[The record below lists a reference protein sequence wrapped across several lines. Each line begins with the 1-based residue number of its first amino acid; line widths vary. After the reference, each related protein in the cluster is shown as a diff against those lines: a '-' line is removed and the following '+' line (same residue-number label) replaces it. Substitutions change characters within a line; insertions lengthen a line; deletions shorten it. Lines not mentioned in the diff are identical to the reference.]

1 MHTID
6 LWPTLENTVQRHP
19 TFIPPPQHLFSRG
32 ERLTSKRARTE
43 ELEYTEQ
50 VAPPASAK
58 RLLTLGEMSRGP
70 KGIEAS
76 QRTFPVPR
84 KRARIRT
91 FRQTLIR
98 CRCFSTRQKAEPSLK
113 IPRRRY
119 CIPIKAASQW
129 LTSEGKSTIPVSKNQ
144 KKKSVTPMI
153 RKVNAGTGAQLS
165 SELLRLTHACWWG
178 SGGPA
183 QLSYVVTKQI
193 WIKTGRAT
201 VRTLSPTRC

>member
-1 MHTID
+1 
-6 LWPTLENTVQRHP
+6 
-19 TFIPPPQHLFSRG
+19 
-32 ERLTSKRARTE
+32 
-43 ELEYTEQ
+43 
-50 VAPPASAK
+50 
-58 RLLTLGEMSRGP
+58 MSRGP

-129 LTSEGKSTIPVSKNQ
+129 LTSEGKSTVPVSKNHG
-144 KKKSVTPMI
+144 KKKRVTPMI
-153 RKVNAGTGAQLS
+153 RKVNAGTGAQLLIIKRALAFDTC
-165 SELLRLTHACWWG
+165 LLVGQRRPRAAVIRGDQTDLDLNWACDCADALPYQMLIGLNVLNFYAGISAW
-178 SGGPA
+178 
-183 QLSYVVTKQI
+183 K
-193 WIKTGRAT
+193 
-201 VRTLSPTRC
+201 